1 MNYYTKEVI
10 GLGSAEALKVLHSEL
25 EQELSFCKCASRSRS
40 GICVWLGESFFHSSV
55 SSTFRWP
62 SILLTAFTLIVFV
75 ISYVYSGESSL
86 LLQSFILLFFLVF
99 NVLLTAWDT
108 WLRHQELHNKC
119 RLLSQKIKNCS
130 ERSQLLN
137 EWKTGKYYPNLYL
150 PQSPCITLQW
160 TYRDNQRVNLPTSLL
175 VKGDVISMC
184 PGRAAP
190 GHCKSLEQI
199 ISSSE
204 GEPSYLEL
212 KQGGRFG
219 STVEQGPMSFTSARL
234 RKAAKPVKFIMLET
248 PYISGLRL
256 ALSQSW
262 HRPATLYEKERH
274 TIITKYIERI
284 IIPLVWLVVF
294 TVSIIHYGY
303 ISSETKVNVF
313 IKSFYVLLLRPTSC
327 LLPLLPLTLPSLW
340 LIVNAFGVAHLFNL
354 IKSRP
359 MVRESANVN
368 NFSLGS
374 PGSYLGREDATVP
387 GNINV
392 NISNSGVGAST
403 GAGDG
408 SNVKLKRPSSDPF
421 FDDLESHSSLD
432 IIAPVEFTWS
442 ELYKSVLDL
451 LICRDGNLWRSANIL
466 QVFGSITAL
475 CCIDKKGILS
485 WPNPSAD
492 KVFYLTSNSGGSKHG
507 SSIATNP
514 DYLIDDNDEDIFVGD
529 VNYRNSKNNESMKV
543 DSCSTKVKK
552 DKYCSKSEVLDITH
566 DIHNS
571 FGLQFD
577 DPEWPRFLPN
587 LKPLGLAILL
597 NTCNMDAQ
605 EEYNLFCDHITC
617 ESMRNEAS
625 VPVVN
630 KRCLCELSRL
640 MGFTEKAISDYRY
653 MFQISSFRHV
663 KPEVIQQGKLAKSLN
678 FPRLKMP
685 FPNMTSAVIRDVC
698 TGSYQLFSQGNGDF
712 ILDACTEFWDGQD
725 LCALAEPD
733 RKRILDF
740 YHRSSLAAYCMAF
753 SYVPLNTYPDRR
765 LNNDF
770 FIELPPD
777 SRHVFQSQKN
787 LNSSVR
793 SWENRDAAFARPLM
807 SHHLSTDSL
816 TTKGTNKTESQ
827 QSTTNPTITTT
838 TSNSSPTTTSTNQ
851 SSNVNPLRS
860 KSTSST
866 TSVDGYHFETLLNQ
880 LTNQVFIGMV
890 NMQYQACPDFVTLVE
905 QLDKACIRFVH
916 FSKENELRSR
926 VFSEKMGLEAGWNC
940 HISLLSEAASKE
952 INLNA
957 SQSHMN
963 SFKGSK
969 ASIHPN
975 CEANATLVRT
985 QSAPSYFNTDPTAVK
1000 FDKSPLKEQS
1010 SSILITTEDYDN
1022 RENNIAY
1029 IDENQRENAKYN
1041 DNIIL
1046 DNEPEDY
1053 DVGSGTNIKSTN
1065 ETIDEDQLNP
1075 TGSMTNKESAN
1086 LVDSDNEDCRSK
1098 SWSEVSTS
1106 PSHITE
1112 STNTDRSAPIT
1123 FDVNNRAK
1131 LPKGIE
1137 QIRPH
1142 LAEVDN
1148 VPLLVSLFTD
1158 CTPQTTRE
1166 MIEIMQENGE
1176 VVCVIGSAANVNN
1189 MPIFMQTDASI
1200 GIEPLYPQICVKEP
1214 VTKAN
1219 GKPFKGFISP
1229 TDISNALNTLPCSI
1243 SFHREDSISLNHIIM
1258 QARHYMMNARNCL
1271 QFFFSCSLSLSLAQ
1285 LFATLFFLPPLLS
1298 PGSVLWLVTIVFPL
1312 LSLSLMGTPLDT
1324 QVMNQATGKNL
1335 NLSRESIIYFLMC
1348 YLIKFCPSTMII
1360 VASFALIINNSCK
1373 QIVDSTEANSS
1384 GPCWMLIDANVTLTE
1399 ISKWNNQVL
1408 MAQTF
1413 SVACIVIYF
1422 IIISIGFVH
1431 RSHLLW
1437 RRSPFANR
1445 CWAFMSIIL
1454 FIVNLIF
1461 CLAQLNLSHDSPI
1474 FLNEFSSVPL
1484 YIIILA
1490 FLWPLILIVINSL
1503 VKGHEIKISER
1514 QQRRARLEFGT
1525 KLGMNSPF

>member
-10 GLGSAEALKVLHSEL
+10 GLGSAEALKILHDEL
-25 EQELSFCKCASRSRS
+25 EKELSHCKCTSRSRS
-40 GICVWLGESFFHSSV
+40 GICVWLSESFYHSSV

-62 SILLTAFTLIVFV
+62 SILLTAFTLIVF
-75 ISYVYSGESSL
+75 IINYGYSKEHSL
-86 LLQSFILLFFLVF
+86 LLQSLILLFFLIF

-108 WLRHQELHNKC
+108 WMRHQELHNKC
-119 RLLSQKIKNCS
+119 RLLSKKIKNCS
-130 ERSQLLN
+130 ERSQLIN

-175 VKGDVISMC
+175 VKGDVILMC
-184 PGRAAP
+184 PGHAAP
-190 GHCKSLEQI
+190 GLCKSLEQI
-199 ISSSE
+199 NAPNE

-212 KQGGRFG
+212 KRGGRLG
-219 STVEQGPMSFTSARL
+219 STVEQGPMSFTGARL
-234 RKAAKPVKFIMLET
+234 RKAAKPIKFVMLET

-256 ALSQSW
+256 ALDQSW

-303 ISSETKVNVF
+303 SSGYKVNVF
-313 IKSFYVLLLRPTSC
+313 AESFFVLLLRPTSC

-340 LIVNAFGVAHLFNL
+340 LVVNAFGVAHLFNL

-359 MVRESANVN
+359 MVKESGNA

-374 PGSYLGREDATVP
+374 PGSYCGRDDATVS

-392 NISNSGVGAST
+392 DLAASSGS
-403 GAGDG
+403 AGYEPGNVDG
-408 SNVKLKRPSSDPF
+408 DNVKLKRQADPF
-421 FDDLESHSSLD
+421 FVDLDSNSSIDLSTP
-432 IIAPVEFTWS
+432 IRLTWS
-442 ELYKSVLDL
+442 ELYKTVVDL
-451 LICRDGNLWRSANIL
+451 LTCRDGNLWRSANIL
-466 QVFGSITAL
+466 QIFGSITAL
-475 CCIDKKGILS
+475 CCVDKKGILS

-492 KVFYLTSNSGGSKHG
+492 KVFFLTSNSNKHG
-507 SSIATNP
+507 SSIETNP
-514 DYLIDDNDEDIFVGD
+514 DYLIDDNDDDIFVD
-529 VNYRNSKNNESMKV
+529 EVSYRNSKNNESVK
-543 DSCSTKVKK
+543 DSSSKANKK
-552 DKYCSKSEVLDITH
+552 DKYVSKAEVLDITH
-566 DIHNS
+566 DIYNS

-625 VPVVN
+625 VPVIN
-630 KRCLCELSRL
+630 KRCLCELSRI
-640 MGFTEKAISDYRY
+640 MGFTEKAITDYRY

-663 KPEVIQQGKLAKSLN
+663 KPEVIQQGKLAQLN

-685 FPNMTSAVIRDVC
+685 FPNMTSAVIRDIC

-725 LCALAEPD
+725 LCGLTEPD

-753 SYVPLNTYPDRR
+753 SYVPLNTCPDRR

-793 SWENRDAAFARPLM
+793 SWEARDTNCARPLA

-816 TTKGTNKTESQ
+816 TTKEEKAEQVDEPNGAQNANYT
-827 QSTTNPTITTT
+827 
-838 TSNSSPTTTSTNQ
+838 
-851 SSNVNPLRS
+851 RS
-860 KSTSST
+860 KSASST
-866 TSVDGYHFETLLNQ
+866 ASVDGYHFESLINQ

-890 NMQYQACPDFVTLVE
+890 TMQYQACPDFVTLVE

-940 HISLLSEAASKE
+940 HISLLSETASKE
-952 INLNA
+952 INMNA
-957 SQSHMN
+957 SQSHVN

-969 ASIHPN
+969 VSIHPN
-975 CEANATLVRT
+975 SEPNVALVRT
-985 QSAPSYFNTDPTAVK
+985 QSAPSYFNTDPSTVR

-1010 SSILITTEDYDN
+1010 SSIIITTEED
-1022 RENNIAY
+1022 NNIESDRNK
-1029 IDENQRENAKYN
+1029 IEP
-1041 DNIIL
+1041 L
-1046 DNEPEDY
+1046 DN
-1053 DVGSGTNIKSTN
+1053 
-1065 ETIDEDQLNP
+1065 DEHLNP
-1075 TGSMTNKESAN
+1075 TGSRTHNGGKENFMMES
-1086 LVDSDNEDCRSK
+1086 DSEDCRSK

-1112 STNTDRSAPIT
+1112 STNTERSAPIT
-1123 FDVNNRAK
+1123 FDVANRAK

-1142 LAEVDN
+1142 LKEVDN

-1176 VVCVIGSAANVNN
+1176 VVCVIGSAANVHNI
-1189 MPIFMQTDASI
+1189 PIFLQTDASI
-1200 GIEPLYPQICVKEP
+1200 GIEPLYPQICVREP
-1214 VTKAN
+1214 VTKAS
-1219 GKPFKGFISP
+1219 GKPYKGFISP
-1229 TDISNALNTLPCSI
+1229 TDISNQLNTLPCSI
-1243 SFHREDSISLNHIIM
+1243 CFHREDSISINRIIM
-1258 QARHYMMNARNCL
+1258 EARHYMMNARNCL

-1285 LFATLFFLPPLLS
+1285 LFGFLFFLPPLLS
-1298 PGSVLWLVTIVFPL
+1298 PGSVLWLVTIIFPL

-1348 YLIKFCPSTMII
+1348 YLIKFCPSTMI
-1360 VASFALIINNSCK
+1360 VVTSFALIINDACK
-1373 QIVDSTEANSS
+1373 KSIGEDTKSS
-1384 GPCWMLIDANVTLTE
+1384 GPCWMLIDANVTL
-1399 ISKWNNQVL
+1399 SGADKLNNPVL

-1413 SVACIVIYF
+1413 SVVCIVIYF
-1422 IIISIGFVH
+1422 TIISIGFVH

-1454 FIVNLIF
+1454 LIINLLF
-1461 CLAQLNLSHDSPI
+1461 CLAQVYLSHDTPL
-1474 FLNEFSSVPL
+1474 FLSEYLSTIPPYVF
-1484 YIIILA
+1484 ILA
-1490 FLWPLILIVINSL
+1490 FLWPIALIIINSL